1 MLYTNE
7 QPKDVFQILQIR
19 SRYDQGTIHVH
30 LHQRSP
36 VVKAAVADEIR
47 ARLRQLGDPEKAC
60 FLQRFFKTGPGE
72 YAEGDRFIGL
82 KVPQVRL
89 LLREYR
95 GLTPADTLPL
105 LASPLHEER
114 LFALLALVRCFEKGD
129 EATREQIY
137 TLYLANTGRI
147 NNWDLVDV
155 SAPQVVGGFLLERD
169 SGPLDLLARSA
180 SLWER
185 RIAIMAT
192 FAFIRRNR
200 FEHTMRIARLLLH
213 DREDLIHKAVGWMLR
228 EVGKRQANVEERF
241 LREHCR
247 VMPLTMLRYAIE
259 KFPEEKRQI
268 YLKGIC

>member
-1 MLYTNE
+1 M
-7 QPKDVFQILQIR
+7 K
-19 SRYDQGTIHVH
+19 S
-30 LHQRSP
+30 
-36 VVKAAVADEIR
+36 AVAVEIS
-47 ARLRQLGDPEKAC
+47 ARLRQLGDPKKARL
-60 FLQRFFKTGPGE
+60 LQRFFKTGPGE
-72 YAEGDRFIGL
+72 YA
-82 KVPQVRL
+82 VRL
-89 LLREYR
+89 MLREYR
-95 GLTPADTLPL
+95 GLTPIDTLPL
-105 LASPLHEER
+105 LASPIHEER

-129 EATREQIY
+129 EATREQVY
-137 TLYLANTGRI
+137 TLYLDNTGRI

-169 SGPLDLLARSA
+169 RGPLDLLAQSE

-200 FEHTMRIARLLLH
+200 FEDTMRIARLLLH
-213 DREDLIHKAVGWMLR
+213 DREELIHKAVGWMLR

-241 LREHCR
+241 LQEHCR
-247 VMPLTMLRYAIE
+247 VMPRTMLRYAIE